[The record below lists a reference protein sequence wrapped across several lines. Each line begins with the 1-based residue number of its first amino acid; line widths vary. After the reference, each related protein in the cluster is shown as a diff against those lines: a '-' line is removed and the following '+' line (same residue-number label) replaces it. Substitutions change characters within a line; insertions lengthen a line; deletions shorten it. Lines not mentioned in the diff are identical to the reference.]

1 MTPQIV
7 LVSEA
12 PGSHDQVVRSLAAA
26 GFQVVPQATLRAA
39 VSLLRDAE
47 NAVLAMVLDVPL
59 FSSIDADV
67 LADLTVQHPRLR
79 MMVFAWRGRQQEA
92 LRRIE
97 SCPQIST
104 FSTPLG
110 ERTSPGLILKA
121 LAEAITPGAPG
132 AMLTK
137 VRRSLRRLRARS
149 VRTPARS
156 YQPTRTWVI
165 RSMMMSSCAGW
176 GGPMFLSCCM
186 VKPGRA
192 RRLWRESY
200 GPTRIESASLS

>member
-67 LADLTVQHPRLR
+67 LADLTVQHPRVR

-104 FSTPLG
+104 FSTPCM
-110 ERTSPGLILKA
+110 RPTDCRQR
-121 LAEAITPGAPG
+121 
-132 AMLTK
+132 
-137 VRRSLRRLRARS
+137 VRRSPSFR
-149 VRTPARS
+149 
-156 YQPTRTWVI
+156 
-165 RSMMMSSCAGW
+165 
-176 GGPMFLSCCM
+176 PMITM
-186 VKPGRA
+186 
-192 RRLWRESY
+192 
-200 GPTRIESASLS
+200 ESAGVIPQLQAPSRADFSSLRFALHNAMLLQFIKERLVIDI